1 VTDALSVLVVDD
13 DFRVAAMH
21 AEVVA
26 TRPGFRAL
34 APARTVAE
42 ARRTLMTEVPDLLLV
57 DLYLPDGDGI
67 DLLSTAGVDGFV
79 LTAATD
85 APSVRRAVRAGALG
99 VLLKPFEPRV
109 LADRLDRYARARNL
123 LAGTGALDQAD
134 IDRAL
139 AIVHGTGDA
148 ASVSRAATEQ
158 LVLDALGDDE
168 ASAAELGERAGIS
181 RATAQR
187 HLSALAARGRVE
199 VTLRYGMTGR
209 PEHRYRAR

>member
-1 VTDALSVLVVDD
+1 VTDTLSVLVVDD

-26 TRPGFRAL
+26 ARPGFRAL
-34 APARTVAE
+34 TPARTIAE
-42 ARRTLMTEVPDLLLV
+42 ARRALLVEVPDLLLV

-67 DLLSTAGVDGFV
+67 ELLSAAGVDGFV

-85 APSVRRAVRAGALG
+85 APSVRRAIRAGALG
-99 VLLKPFEPRV
+99 VLLKPFEPRI

-139 AIVHGTGDA
+139 AIVHGAGDA

-158 LVLDALGDDE
+158 LVLNALGDDE

-199 VTLRYGMTGR
+199 VALRYGTTGR

>member
-1 VTDALSVLVVDD
+1 
-13 DFRVAAMH
+13 M
-21 AEVVA
+21 
-26 TRPGFRAL
+26 
-34 APARTVAE
+34 
-42 ARRTLMTEVPDLLLV
+42 
-57 DLYLPDGDGI
+57 
-67 DLLSTAGVDGFV
+67 
-79 LTAATD
+79 
-85 APSVRRAVRAGALG
+85 RRAVRAGALG